1 MKTKIDI
8 AVIGLGV
15 MGANMALN
23 LAERRF
29 SIAAFDTNEARRCD
43 IVKRH
48 QPLSAAALT
57 TVASVAEL
65 IDQLATPRCIILSV
79 PAGPIVDVICR
90 DLLAAGLQ
98 VDDIVVDT
106 GNSEWRDSIN
116 RAKRYAGKF
125 NFFTCA
131 ISGGEMGARFGP
143 SLMPSGDKS
152 VWQQLKPVWQAMAAK
167 IDPVTGIEIVRSQ
180 VDQPLPEGE
189 PCAEYIGPIGSG
201 HFVKMV
207 HNGIEYADMQ
217 MIAEIVQFM
226 RQILT
231 MSATEVSAVFS
242 QWNKGKLQSYL
253 IEITADILQ
262 AVDSK
267 TGEPLVDVIMDQA
280 SQKGTGNW
288 TAREALALGVP
299 ATAITASVFARCL
312 STQKSIRQISAAQLT
327 GPIISTDD
335 KTRWIDK
342 LADALYCSKICSYAQ
357 GFELM
362 SAAEKEHNWRLDYV
376 SIAKIWR
383 GGCVIRAHFLDDI
396 SKAYHVEPE
405 LLNLML
411 AERFTDSLAQSQ
423 LSWREVLTKA
433 IMQGMPMPAIS
444 AAISYYDC
452 YREADSSASLIQA
465 MRDYFGGHTYC
476 RKDRDSKQSFHY
488 DWHFGGG
495 EQTAEH

>member
-167 IDPVTGIEIVRSQ
+167 VDPVTGIEIVRSQ

>member
-79 PAGPIVDVICR
+79 PAGPIVDIICR

-167 IDPVTGIEIVRSQ
+167 VDPVTGIEIVRSQ